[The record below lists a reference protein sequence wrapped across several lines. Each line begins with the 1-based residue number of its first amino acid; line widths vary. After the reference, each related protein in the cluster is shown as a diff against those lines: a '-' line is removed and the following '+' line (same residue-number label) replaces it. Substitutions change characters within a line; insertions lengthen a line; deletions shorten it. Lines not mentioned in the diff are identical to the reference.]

1 MHIVLQ
7 KPPTFSEAS
16 DKYGNKIT
24 EYPKSALYVQTIE
37 RDVVGGL
44 LNPAWETAIDYNGTD
59 LWLQKRKS
67 RLASLDTAIT
77 LRLKVNGNT
86 TLQIGDMVGVV
97 LKNQT
102 DTDSAQDP
110 YLTGRYL
117 VTKLRHEFTKD
128 AGKNTHTL
136 HLDCVRDTVQKAY
149 PSSGIAIED
158 GGNSTEELIPRGS
171 SDPGDVA
178 F

>member
-1 MHIVLQ
+1 M
-7 KPPTFSEAS
+7 
-16 DKYGNKIT
+16 
-24 EYPKSALYVQTIE
+24 
-37 RDVVGGL
+37 
-44 LNPAWETAIDYNGTD
+44 
-59 LWLQKRKS
+59 WLQKRKS

-86 TLQIGDMVGVV
+86 TLQAGDLVGVV

-128 AGKNTHTL
+128 A
-136 HLDCVRDTVQKAY
+136 
-149 PSSGIAIED
+149 E
-158 GGNSTEELIPRGS
+158 
-171 SDPGDVA
+171 
-178 F
+178 

>member
-7 KPPTFSEAS
+7 RAQHSQRTP

-86 TLQIGDMVGVV
+86 TLQDW
-97 LKNQT
+97 
-102 DTDSAQDP
+102 
-110 YLTGRYL
+110 
-117 VTKLRHEFTKD
+117 
-128 AGKNTHTL
+128 
-136 HLDCVRDTVQKAY
+136 
-149 PSSGIAIED
+149 
-158 GGNSTEELIPRGS
+158 
-171 SDPGDVA
+171 
-178 F
+178 